1 MAKQTSIHL
10 RPCKQSS
17 EIHNKREKAL
27 DYVRS
32 DLSPLNEWWSAVPSL
47 GERRSQISALVKEK
61 TGRKMQAKAEP
72 LREGVVVIKEDTTME
87 ELQELGKRFQ
97 ERFGV
102 TPVQIAIH
110 KDEGHWQGE
119 VWKPN
124 LHAHIVFDWYD
135 HSTGKSIKTTSL
147 DAIEMQTICAE
158 VLGMERGVS
167 SEKKHLEASRYKA
180 QARQKELEA
189 LQKERDEVV
198 AKREE
203 TERMTETLREESKD
217 LQLRKQTL
225 EEDIENLSESLHVK
239 AEGIVKGTAQG
250 VADWFTG
257 KSKRRAKKAEE
268 NEAKT
273 KAEASAK
280 IKAIRDKCAAKEKLA
295 EDKITEADRTIT
307 QYTSWKK
314 SHQANLDRIED
325 YKKRAVTA
333 ENRLRQLEQSVSLR
347 ETLIEKFI
355 RYGVCLKEQWN
366 RLFNGETVQSN
377 HIVVRG
383 QHIPLDNP
391 LHMRLEEGHRL
402 MLHDQHWV
410 TEQGFWNGIKKGLT
424 KVFEKGSQ
432 AYAWVRQQLGHGRYL
447 GL

>member
-1 MAKQTSIHL
+1 M
-10 RPCKQSS
+10 
-17 EIHNKREKAL
+17 
-27 DYVRS
+27 
-32 DLSPLNEWWSAVPSL
+32 
-47 GERRSQISALVKEK
+47 
-61 TGRKMQAKAEP
+61 
-72 LREGVVVIKEDTTME
+72 
-87 ELQELGKRFQ
+87 
-97 ERFGV
+97 
-102 TPVQIAIH
+102 
-110 KDEGHWQGE
+110 
-119 VWKPN
+119 
-124 LHAHIVFDWYD
+124 
-135 HSTGKSIKTTSL
+135 
-147 DAIEMQTICAE
+147 
-158 VLGMERGVS
+158 S

-273 KAEASAK
+273 KAEASAQ

-391 LHMRLEEGHRL
+391 LHMRLEEGHI

-410 TEQGFWNGIKKGLT
+410 TEQGFWNGIKKD
-424 KVFEKGSQ
+424 
-432 AYAWVRQQLGHGRYL
+432 
-447 GL
+447 